1 VSDIQRP
8 IHGQAVSLLG
18 VEIDQHTIP
27 MLIVYEIYGQ
37 VWRDSSAFGPHF
49 GGGWINKD
57 MDQTHSFHTPY
68 DSLDRMVINPGWHN
82 GMDHNQGGMM
92 SDSLFCQILEI
103 YPQNLPQYENNHFF
117 AGYEIGIF
125 NPDGHNNMW
134 EGDHSGSSMV
144 FSSNVDF
151 MMHYNDTQM
160 HGFNVDEEMI
170 KVQYWDNQSRNW
182 MNIPN
187 AVIDPDANSV
197 SFSTSEV
204 GTMFALS
211 LETGV
216 TSVENLSPSLS
227 DGFELKQNYPNP
239 FNPVTTISFDLNE
252 AGYVTLTIYNVL
264 GQKLMA
270 MVDENLTTGTY
281 DVSFNARNFPSG
293 IYFYELNVNNQRSI
307 KKLTIM
313 K

>member
-1 VSDIQRP
+1 
-8 IHGQAVSLLG
+8 
-18 VEIDQHTIP
+18 
-27 MLIVYEIYGQ
+27 
-37 VWRDSSAFGPHF
+37 
-49 GGGWINKD
+49 
-57 MDQTHSFHTPY
+57 
-68 DSLDRMVINPGWHN
+68 
-82 GMDHNQGGMM
+82 
-92 SDSLFCQILEI
+92 
-103 YPQNLPQYENNHFF
+103 
-117 AGYEIGIF
+117 
-125 NPDGHNNMW
+125 MW

-151 MMHYNDTQM
+151 MMHYNDMQM
-160 HGFNVDEEMI
+160 HGFKVDEEMI
-170 KVQYWDNQSRNW
+170 KVQYWDNQSGNW

-187 AVIDPDANSV
+187 ALIDPDANSV

-204 GTMFALS
+204 GTLFALS
-211 LETGV
+211 SETGV
-216 TSVENLSPSLS
+216 TSLENLSPSLS